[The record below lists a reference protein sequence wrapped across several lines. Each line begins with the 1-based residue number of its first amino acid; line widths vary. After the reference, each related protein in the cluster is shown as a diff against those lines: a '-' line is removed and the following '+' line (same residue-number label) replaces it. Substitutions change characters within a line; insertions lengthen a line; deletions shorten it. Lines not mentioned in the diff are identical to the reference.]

1 MQADT
6 KRNASRVTCSS
17 WSDAPTVSPAAT
29 GAKARRVWVD
39 TTPACFTGR
48 MASM

>member
-1 MQADT
+1 MHAET
-6 KRNASRVTCSS
+6 KRNASRVTCSNCNE
-17 WSDAPTVSPAAT
+17 APTVSPAAS
-29 GAKARRVWVD
+29 GAKNKRVWVD

>member
-6 KRNASRVTCSS
+6 KRNASRVTWSNC
-17 WSDAPTVSPAAT
+17 SDAPTARPAAS
-29 GAKARRVWVD
+29 GAKKRRVWVD